1 LDRGALSL
9 AHGEDLLDFSAED
22 CPVSVQSGSGH
33 GGGGEMAFG
42 GAQPPYLSPAIP
54 FTGIIQGGLQD
65 GLQITINGTVIY
77 SNGNRF
83 AVNFQSG
90 YNDNDIAF
98 HFNPRFE
105 DGGYVV
111 CNTKQKGS
119 WGPEERKMQ
128 MPFQR
133 GCPFELCFLVQSSE
147 FKVMVNKNLFTQYA
161 HRVPFHRV
169 NAICVTGAVQLSYIS
184 FQNTGAALIQPAFST
199 VQCSQAACFPPK
211 PKGRKP
217 KTQTI
222 IHTVQSTPGQVFPN
236 PMIPPMAYPNPSYPI
251 PFFTSIPGG
260 LYPSKSITVSGTVLS
275 NAQRFYINLC
285 SGRDIAF
292 HLNPRFD
299 EDAVVRNTQ
308 INSRWGSEE
317 RSLSRQM
324 PFFRGQSFSVR
335 CCSPELGGAL
345 KGQLAVDGQHLC
357 EYYHRLKNLPA
368 INSLEVGGDIQLTYV
383 QT

>member
-1 LDRGALSL
+1 
-9 AHGEDLLDFSAED
+9 
-22 CPVSVQSGSGH
+22 
-33 GGGGEMAFG
+33 MAFG
-42 GAQPPYLSPAIP
+42 GAQPPYLSPVVP
-54 FTGIIQGGLQD
+54 FTGVIQGGLQD

-83 AVNFQSG
+83 AVNFQTG
-90 YNDNDIAF
+90 HNDNDIAL

-105 DGGYVV
+105 EGGYVV

-119 WGPEERKMQ
+119 WGAEERKMQ

-147 FKVMVNKNLFTQYA
+147 FKVMVNKNLFMQYA

-169 NAICVTGAVQLSYIS
+169 NTICVTGAVQLSYIS
-184 FQNTGAALIQPAFST
+184 FQNTGAALIPPAFST
-199 VQCSQAACFPPK
+199 VQFSQAACFPHK

-217 KTQTI
+217 KPPRIWTAGSAPITKTV
-222 IHTVQSTPGQVFPN
+222 IHTVQSTPGQMFPQN
-236 PMIPPMAYPNPSYPI
+236 PMIPPMAYPNPTYPI

-260 LYPSKSITVSGTVLS
+260 LYPSKSIMVSGTVLPS
-275 NAQRFYINLC
+275 AQRFYINLC

-299 EDAVVRNTQ
+299 ENAVVRNTQ
-308 INSRWGSEE
+308 INSCWGSEE
-317 RSLSRQM
+317 RSLPRQM
-324 PFFRGQSFSVR
+324 PFFRGQSFSVWIM
-335 CCSPELGGAL
+335 CEGACL
-345 KGQLAVDGQHLC
+345 KLAVDGQHLC

-368 INSLEVGGDIQLTYV
+368 INSLEVGGDIQLTHV

>member
-1 LDRGALSL
+1 
-9 AHGEDLLDFSAED
+9 
-22 CPVSVQSGSGH
+22 
-33 GGGGEMAFG
+33 MAFG

-184 FQNTGAALIQPAFST
+184 FQPPGIWPAS
-199 VQCSQAACFPPK
+199 SSPI
-211 PKGRKP
+211 
-217 KTQTI
+217 TQTI
-222 IHTVQSTPGQVFPN
+222 IHTVQSTPGQMFPN

-324 PFFRGQSFSVR
+324 PFFRGQSFSVWIM
-335 CCSPELGGAL
+335 CEASFL
-345 KGQLAVDGQHLC
+345 KLAVDGQHLC

>member
-1 LDRGALSL
+1 
-9 AHGEDLLDFSAED
+9 
-22 CPVSVQSGSGH
+22 
-33 GGGGEMAFG
+33 MAFG

-90 YNDNDIAF
+90 YSDNDIAF

-184 FQNTGAALIQPAFST
+184 FQPPGIWPAS
-199 VQCSQAACFPPK
+199 SAPI
-211 PKGRKP
+211 
-217 KTQTI
+217 TQTI
-222 IHTVQSTPGQVFPN
+222 IHTVQSTPGQMFPN
-236 PMIPPMAYPNPSYPI
+236 PMIPPMAYPNPTYPI

-308 INSRWGSEE
+308 INSCWGSEE

-324 PFFRGQSFSVR
+324 PFFRGQSFSVWIM
-335 CCSPELGGAL
+335 CEASFL
-345 KGQLAVDGQHLC
+345 KLAVDGQHLC

>member
-1 LDRGALSL
+1 
-9 AHGEDLLDFSAED
+9 
-22 CPVSVQSGSGH
+22 
-33 GGGGEMAFG
+33 MAFG
-42 GAQPPYLSPAIP
+42 GTQPPYLNPAIP

-65 GLQITINGTVIY
+65 GLQITISGTVIY

-83 AVNFQSG
+83 AVNFQTG

-105 DGGYVV
+105 EGGYVV

-147 FKVMVNKNLFTQYA
+147 FKVTVNGNLFMQYS
-161 HRVPFHRV
+161 HRVPFHHA
-169 NAICVTGAVQLSYIS
+169 NTICVTGAVQLSYIS
-184 FQNTGAALIQPAFST
+184 FQ
-199 VQCSQAACFPPK
+199 PPGIWLASSA
-211 PKGRKP
+211 P
-217 KTQTI
+217 I
-222 IHTVQSTPGQVFPN
+222 N
-236 PMIPPMAYPNPSYPI
+236 PMIPPMAYPTPTYPI

-260 LYPSKSITVSGTVLS
+260 LYPSKSITVSGTVLPS
-275 NAQRFYINLC
+275 AQRFYINLC
-285 SGRDIAF
+285 SGRDIAL

-299 EDAVVRNTQ
+299 ENAVVRNTQ
-308 INSRWGSEE
+308 INSCWGSEE
-317 RSLSRQM
+317 RSLPRQM
-324 PFFRGQSFSVR
+324 PFSRGQSFLVWIMCEAS
-335 CCSPELGGAL
+335 CL
-345 KGQLAVDGQHLC
+345 KLAVNGQHLC

-368 INSLEVGGDIQLTYV
+368 INSLEVGGDIQLTHV

>member
-1 LDRGALSL
+1 
-9 AHGEDLLDFSAED
+9 
-22 CPVSVQSGSGH
+22 
-33 GGGGEMAFG
+33 MAFG

-105 DGGYVV
+105 EGGYVV

-161 HRVPFHRV
+161 HRVPFQRV

-184 FQNTGAALIQPAFST
+184 FQPPGIWPAS
-199 VQCSQAACFPPK
+199 SAPI
-211 PKGRKP
+211 
-217 KTQTI
+217 TQTI
-222 IHTVQSTPGQVFPN
+222 IHTVQSTPGQTFPN
-236 PMIPPMAYPNPSYPI
+236 PMIPPMAYPNPTYPI

-260 LYPSKSITVSGTVLS
+260 LYPSKRITVSGTVLS
-275 NAQRFYINLC
+275 NAQRCGSCVKAPASSWLWMASTC
-285 SGRDIAF
+285 
-292 HLNPRFD
+292 
-299 EDAVVRNTQ
+299 VNTTT
-308 INSRWGSEE
+308 
-317 RSLSRQM
+317 
-324 PFFRGQSFSVR
+324 
-335 CCSPELGGAL
+335 A
-345 KGQLAVDGQHLC
+345 
-357 EYYHRLKNLPA
+357 
-368 INSLEVGGDIQLTYV
+368 
-383 QT
+383 

>member
-1 LDRGALSL
+1 
-9 AHGEDLLDFSAED
+9 
-22 CPVSVQSGSGH
+22 
-33 GGGGEMAFG
+33 MAFG
-42 GAQPPYLSPAIP
+42 GAQPPYLSPVIP
-54 FTGIIQGGLQD
+54 FTGVIQGGLQD

-83 AVNFQSG
+83 AVNFQTG
-90 YNDNDIAF
+90 HNDNDIAF

-105 DGGYVV
+105 EGGYVV

-119 WGPEERKMQ
+119 WGAEERKMQ

-147 FKVMVNKNLFTQYA
+147 FKVMVNKNLFMQYA

-169 NAICVTGAVQLSYIS
+169 NTICVTGAVQLSYIS
-184 FQNTGAALIQPAFST
+184 FQNTGAALIPPAFST
-199 VQCSQAACFPPK
+199 VQFSQAACFPPK

-217 KTQTI
+217 K
-222 IHTVQSTPGQVFPN
+222 
-236 PMIPPMAYPNPSYPI
+236 PI

-260 LYPSKSITVSGTVLS
+260 LYPSKSIMVSGTVLPS
-275 NAQRFYINLC
+275 AQRFYINLC

-299 EDAVVRNTQ
+299 ENAVVRNTQ
-308 INSRWGSEE
+308 INSCWGSEE
-317 RSLSRQM
+317 RSLPRQM
-324 PFFRGQSFSVR
+324 PFFRGQSFSVWIM
-335 CCSPELGGAL
+335 CEGSCL
-345 KGQLAVDGQHLC
+345 KLAVDGQHLC

-368 INSLEVGGDIQLTYV
+368 INSLEVGGDIQLTHV

>member
-1 LDRGALSL
+1 
-9 AHGEDLLDFSAED
+9 
-22 CPVSVQSGSGH
+22 
-33 GGGGEMAFG
+33 MAFG
-42 GAQPPYLSPAIP
+42 GTQPPYLNPAIP

-65 GLQITINGTVIY
+65 GLQITISGTVIY

-83 AVNFQSG
+83 AVNFQTG

-105 DGGYVV
+105 EGGYVV

-147 FKVMVNKNLFTQYA
+147 FKVTVNGNLFMQYS
-161 HRVPFHRV
+161 HRVPFHHA
-169 NAICVTGAVQLSYIS
+169 NTICVTGAVQLSYIS
-184 FQNTGAALIQPAFST
+184 FQ
-199 VQCSQAACFPPK
+199 PPGIWLASSA
-211 PKGRKP
+211 PI
-217 KTQTI
+217 TQTV
-222 IHTVQSTPGQVFPN
+222 IHTMQSTPGQMFPN
-236 PMIPPMAYPNPSYPI
+236 PMIPPMAYPTPTYPI

-260 LYPSKSITVSGTVLS
+260 LYPSKSITVSGTVLPS
-275 NAQRFYINLC
+275 AQRFYINLC
-285 SGRDIAF
+285 SGRDIAL

-299 EDAVVRNTQ
+299 ENAVVRNTQ
-308 INSRWGSEE
+308 INSCWGSEE
-317 RSLSRQM
+317 RSLPRQM
-324 PFFRGQSFSVR
+324 PFSRGQSFLVWIMCEAS
-335 CCSPELGGAL
+335 CL
-345 KGQLAVDGQHLC
+345 KLAVNGQHLC

-368 INSLEVGGDIQLTYV
+368 INSLEVGGDIQLTHV